1 MSCILYL
8 LHGLELNW
16 AKSSS
21 EIILSI
27 HISSGIWLTVWLT
40 IFMVNFQRSK
50 FCFSL
55 SLHYSLWAQCW
66 KTHGISIIILVRN
79 MWNSHS
85 FTRIVFFQLGL
96 LPYTAV
102 SMLDMFALEKIARA
116 LHIVFSIIDPPY
128 IIFGG
133 LYYIDKVRFFCS
145 VP

>member
-1 MSCILYL
+1 MLKNPWYIY
-8 LHGLELNW
+8 N
-16 AKSSS
+16 
-21 EIILSI
+21 
-27 HISSGIWLTVWLT
+27 HISEKHVELPFIYK
-40 IFMVNFQRSK
+40 N
-50 FCFSL
+50 CF
-55 SLHYSLWAQCW
+55 
-66 KTHGISIIILVRN
+66 
-79 MWNSHS
+79 
-85 FTRIVFFQLGL
+85 FFQLGL